1 MGFWVMRQDVTHR
14 KEAEED
20 LRNARDRLEE
30 RVKERT
36 VELSRTNE
44 QLRQE
49 VAEHGAEKNLSKLVG
64 ELQEALAK
72 VKALSGLLPICRV
85 M

>member
-1 MGFWVMRQDVTHR
+1 MRQDVTHR

-30 RVKERT
+30 RVMERT

-49 VAEHGAEKNLSKLVG
+49 VAERERAEKNLSKLVG

-85 M
+85 V